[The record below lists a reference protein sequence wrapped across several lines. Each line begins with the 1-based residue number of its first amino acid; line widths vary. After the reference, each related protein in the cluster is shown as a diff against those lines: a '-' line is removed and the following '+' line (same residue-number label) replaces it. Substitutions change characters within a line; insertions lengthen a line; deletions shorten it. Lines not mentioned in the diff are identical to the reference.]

1 MRLLRCAR
9 NDNTCY
15 NPLIMRPE
23 LTDDGST
30 TFWNEKF
37 QEAYHSRVGAY
48 TEALE
53 KHVQACKIPELAATQ
68 NEIKILD
75 LCFGLGYNSAV
86 AIFEATK
93 INPQVMIEIVALEND
108 LEIVQQIGDLKVP
121 QELSYIMR
129 QLSAISKQEP
139 EPVMGLPCFNLTR
152 DNYNLNLIIAD
163 AEISLMLLEENYYDA
178 VFYDP
183 FSPKVCPELWHPSF
197 IADVVSKAK
206 PGAYLSTYSSARI
219 AKDGFA
225 AAGCEIFEG
234 PKCGRRDGGVLARK
248 L

>member
-1 MRLLRCAR
+1 
-9 NDNTCY
+9 
-15 NPLIMRPE
+15 MRPE

-30 TFWNEKF
+30 TYWNEKF

-53 KHVQACKIPELAATQ
+53 KHVRACQIPELASKQ
-68 NEIKILD
+68 DEIKILD

-86 AIFEATK
+86 AILEAKK
-93 INPQVMIEIVALEND
+93 INPNVMLEIVGLEND
-108 LEIVQQIGDLKVP
+108 LEIIHQISNLDVP
-121 QELSYIMR
+121 DELNSIMQEFASI
-129 QLSAISKQEP
+129 KDQEP
-139 EPVMGLPCFNLTR
+139 QPIMGLPCFSLANE
-152 DNYNLNLIIAD
+152 NYSLDLIIAD
-163 AEISLMLLEENYYDA
+163 AEISLIFLENNYYDA
-178 VFYDP
+178 VFFDP
-183 FSPKVCPELWHPSF
+183 FSPKVCPDLWHPGF

-219 AKDGFA
+219 AKDGFK

-248 L
+248 S